1 MAQVVTR
8 PQRFTPDEWKIASK
22 IKHKNAERNRVTA
35 ERLILESDR
44 LDSETR
50 EETDTTLDD
59 VDKKIDQRL
68 NDIKYWKEEL
78 EKKLDDIFYEIDN
91 LEAYKVR
98 VEKAIQSIQEPLHTA
113 QTCLANREKR
123 YDIDLVHDNVQ
134 KELIKEVEVEKGSF
148 SLLTRLHEQVVEQLR
163 LNRKAKFNL
172 ESDLKNKFSSMSI
185 DGHVQ
190 NLGLTNPT
198 TYMKNG
204 TAKIEPNSFTEEQ
217 WENFSDN
224 NIKNAEATRLNSTQL
239 RNMVDSS
246 LQQIAND
253 IQKQLM
259 LTDRALERR
268 IWEEKDAKT
277 KLESQVKDV
286 TKLIDTMEENI
297 KNLEKAIL
305 DKENYLKLANTR
317 LDIRTNR
324 PHIELVRDPAQYK
337 LVQEVQEIE
346 DSIRRL
352 QQRLNESHKQL
363 KDLDRNKLILL
374 KDIEVKT
381 NTIRVDE
388 AENFDGIRKS
398 LKINQ
403 F

>member
-8 PQRFTPDEWKIASK
+8 PQRFTPDEWKLASK
-22 IKHKNAERNRVTA
+22 IKHKNAEHNRVAA
-35 ERLILESDR
+35 ERLIFESDR

-50 EETDTTLDD
+50 EESDTTLND

-78 EKKLDDIFYEIDN
+78 EKKLDDIFYEVDN

-98 VEKAIQSIQEPLHTA
+98 LEKAIASIEEPLHTA

-123 YDIDLVHDNVQ
+123 FDIDLVHDNVQ
-134 KELIKEVEVEKGSF
+134 KELIKEVEIEKGAH
-148 SLLTRLHEQVVEQLR
+148 SLLTRLHEQLVEQLR
-163 LNRKAKFNL
+163 LNRKAKYNL
-172 ESDLKNKFSSMSI
+172 ESDLKNKFSAMSI
-185 DGHVQ
+185 DSHVQ

-198 TYMKNG
+198 TYLKNG

-239 RNMVDSS
+239 RNMIDSS

-253 IQKQLM
+253 IQKQITF
-259 LTDRALERR
+259 TDRALERR
-268 IWEEKDAKT
+268 IWEEKDAKV
-277 KLESQVKDV
+277 KLENQVLDV
-286 TKLIDTMEENI
+286 TKLINSMEENI

-317 LDIRTNR
+317 LDVRTNR

-337 LVQEVQEIE
+337 LVQEVKEIE
-346 DSIRRL
+346 ESIRRL
-352 QQRLNESHKQL
+352 QQRLNDSHKQL

-388 AENFDGIRKS
+388 AENLDGIRKS

>member
-1 MAQVVTR
+1 
-8 PQRFTPDEWKIASK
+8 
-22 IKHKNAERNRVTA
+22 
-35 ERLILESDR
+35 
-44 LDSETR
+44 
-50 EETDTTLDD
+50 
-59 VDKKIDQRL
+59 
-68 NDIKYWKEEL
+68 
-78 EKKLDDIFYEIDN
+78 
-91 LEAYKVR
+91 
-98 VEKAIQSIQEPLHTA
+98 
-113 QTCLANREKR
+113 
-123 YDIDLVHDNVQ
+123 
-134 KELIKEVEVEKGSF
+134 
-148 SLLTRLHEQVVEQLR
+148 
-163 LNRKAKFNL
+163 
-172 ESDLKNKFSSMSI
+172 
-185 DGHVQ
+185 
-190 NLGLTNPT
+190 
-198 TYMKNG
+198 
-204 TAKIEPNSFTEEQ
+204 
-217 WENFSDN
+217 
-224 NIKNAEATRLNSTQL
+224 
-239 RNMVDSS
+239 MVDSS

>member
-198 TYMKNG
+198 LYLKNG
-204 TAKIEPNSFTEEQ
+204 AAKIEPNSFTEQQ
-217 WENFSDN
+217 WENYSDN
-224 NIKNAEATRLNSTQL
+224 NIKNSEATRLSSSQL
-239 RNMVDSS
+239 RTMVDTS

-253 IQKQLM
+253 IQKQNV
-259 LTDRALERR
+259 LTDRAFERR
-268 IWEEKDAKT
+268 IWEQKDAKT
-277 KLESQVKDV
+277 KLENQVKDV

-317 LDIRTNR
+317 LDVRTNR

-337 LVQEVQEIE
+337 LVQEVHEIE

-363 KDLDRNKLILL
+363 KDLDRNKLILI

-381 NTIRVDE
+381 NSIRIDE

>member
-8 PQRFTPDEWKIASK
+8 PQRFTPDEWKLANK
-22 IKHKNAERNRVTA
+22 IKHTNSERNRAAA

-44 LDSETR
+44 LDSQTR
-50 EETDTTLDD
+50 EQSDTSLSD
-59 VDKKIDQRL
+59 VEKKIDQRL

-78 EKKLDDIFYEIDN
+78 EKKLDDIFYETDN

-98 VEKAIQSIQEPLHTA
+98 LEKAIASIQEPLHTV

-123 YDIDLVHDNVQ
+123 FDIDLVHDNVQ
-134 KELIKEVEVEKGSF
+134 KELIKEVEIEKGAHN
-148 SLLTRLHEQVVEQLR
+148 LITRLLEQVVEQLR
-163 LNRKAKFNL
+163 LNRKSKYNL
-172 ESDLKNKFSSMSI
+172 ESDLNNKFSAMSI
-185 DGHVQ
+185 DSHVQ
-190 NLGLTNPT
+190 NLGLTNPS
-198 TYMKNG
+198 TYLKNG

-217 WENFSDN
+217 WETYSDN
-224 NIKNAEATRLNSTQL
+224 NIKNAESTRLNSTQL
-239 RNMVDSS
+239 RNMIDSS

-253 IQKQLM
+253 IQKQIIF
-259 LTDRALERR
+259 TDRALERR

-277 KLESQVKDV
+277 KLENQVKDV
-286 TKLIDTMEENI
+286 TKLIDNMEENI

-346 DSIRRL
+346 ESIRRL

-363 KDLDRNKLILL
+363 KDLDRNKIILL

-381 NTIRVDE
+381 NTIRIDE
-388 AENFDGIRKS
+388 AENIDGIRKS